1 MFFTLLSALLSS
13 TPAPYRPA
21 ALPLIVRTS
30 FRIWSLNTWISGVTY
45 IFFRFVLAIVVC
57 VGLPTKIW
65 RTHLLLVPPSQ
76 NMCPES
82 LKDSGC
88 DPAAFCPSSGGM
100 SGRIFLPRRA
110 LSAATDAID
119 SQLFTRCDPLGIR
132 GGQFTQVTDCQMC
145 PLQRKDA
152 WGGGRMFDGAE
163 DGGRMCDVAEDG
175 GGGRGIISEGQV
187 LPAPDPPTNLNLNL
201 NYEKLRSFV
210 LQNLCHAK

>member
-1 MFFTLLSALLSS
+1 MFPLLSALLSS

-30 FRIWSLNTWISGVTY
+30 FRIWSLNTWISGETY
-45 IFFRFVLAIVVC
+45 NSFRFVLAIVVC

-88 DPAAFCPSSGGM
+88 DPAAFCPCQGGIA
-100 SGRIFLPRRA
+100 GRIFLPQRA
-110 LSAATDAID
+110 LSAAMRSFCRNA
-119 SQLFTRCDPLGIR
+119 LF
-132 GGQFTQVTDCQMC
+132 
-145 PLQRKDA
+145 PLQRLGWREDMRCS
-152 WGGGRMFDGAE
+152 GRRRERPGS
-163 DGGRMCDVAEDG
+163 
-175 GGGRGIISEGQV
+175 GRGIISEGQV

-201 NYEKLRSFV
+201 NYEKLRLFS
-210 LQNLCHAK
+210 LQNLCQVDRLASVKRCEV

>member
-1 MFFTLLSALLSS
+1 MFPLLSALLSS

-30 FRIWSLNTWISGVTY
+30 FRIWSLNTWISGETY
-45 IFFRFVLAIVVC
+45 NSFRFVLAIVVC

-88 DPAAFCPSSGGM
+88 DPAAFFPSSGGM
-100 SGRIFLPRRA
+100 SGRIFLPQRA
-110 LSAATDAID
+110 LCAATDAID
-119 SQLFTRCDPLGIR
+119 SQLFTRCDPLEIR
-132 GGQFTQVTDCQMC
+132 GGQFAQVTDCQMC

-152 WGGGRMFDGAE
+152 SGGGRI
-163 DGGRMCDVAEDG
+163 CDVAEDG
-175 GGGRGIISEGQV
+175 GRGRGEAGERPGSGRGIISEGQV